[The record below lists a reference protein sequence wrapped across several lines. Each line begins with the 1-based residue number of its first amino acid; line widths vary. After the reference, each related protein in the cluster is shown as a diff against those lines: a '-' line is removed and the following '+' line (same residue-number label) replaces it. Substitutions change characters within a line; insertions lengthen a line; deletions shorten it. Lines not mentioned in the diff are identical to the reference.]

1 MLAARGKVMAKS
13 GLSDRIRLLV
23 SERYVQPAMKLGS
36 DRLSIRV
43 KDILNDVAHDPE
55 ARGRTPAICEVLQG
69 KKLLKENDLEIE
81 GVEGPPSRQ
90 STTVV
95 VHYRILHPGILNPG
109 ILNRNSE
116 APDAAPEETSAE
128 RARRLTNK
136 LAGLLKDEMA
146 AYGGG
151 DAFMRWIRSDGDEA
165 A

>member
-1 MLAARGKVMAKS
+1 MASS
-13 GLSDRIRLLV
+13 GLSDKIRLLV
-23 SERYVQPAMKLGS
+23 SERYVQPALKLGS

-43 KDILNDVAHDPE
+43 KDVLKDVAGDPS

-69 KKLLKENDLEIE
+69 RKLLRENDLEIE

-95 VHYRILHPGILNPG
+95 VHYRILHPGIHKG
-109 ILNRNSE
+109 RWAGDSKGDRIMQATTISDR
-116 APDAAPEETSAE
+116 EESPRE
-128 RARRLTNK
+128 RAGRLTNRM
-136 LAGLLKDEMA
+136 AGLLKDEMA

-151 DAFMRWIRSDGDEA
+151 DAFMQWIRSDDDEA

>member
-1 MLAARGKVMAKS
+1 MASS

-36 DRLSIRV
+36 ERLSIRV
-43 KDILNDVAHDPE
+43 KDILKDVAGDPS
-55 ARGRTPAICEVLQG
+55 ARGRTPVICEVLQG
-69 KKLLKENDLEIE
+69 QKLLRENDLEIE

-95 VHYRILHPGILNPG
+95 VHYRILHPGVHKG
-109 ILNRNSE
+109 RW
-116 APDAAPEETSAE
+116 AGDAKGEEMVNATTIRQESPKE

-136 LAGLLKDEMA
+136 MAGLLKDEMA

-151 DAFMRWIRSDGDEA
+151 DAFMRWIRSDDDEA

>member
-1 MLAARGKVMAKS
+1 MAKS

-23 SERYVQPAMKLGS
+23 SERYVQPAIKLGS

-43 KDILNDVAHDPE
+43 KDILNDVSGDPD

-69 KKLLKENDLEIE
+69 NKLLKENDLEIE
-81 GVEGPPSRQ
+81 GVEGPPSKQ

-95 VHYRILHPGILNPG
+95 VHYRILHPGRWAGGSHAGKMAQTTAIP
-109 ILNRNSE
+109 
-116 APDAAPEETSAE
+116 AETPKE
-128 RARRLTNK
+128 RARRLTNRM
-136 LAGLLKDEMA
+136 AGLLKDEMA

-151 DAFMRWIRSDGDEA
+151 DAFMQWVRSDDDEA

>member
-1 MLAARGKVMAKS
+1 MAKS

-36 DRLSIRV
+36 ERLSIRV
-43 KDILNDVAHDPE
+43 KDILNDVAHDPD

-69 KKLLKENDLEIE
+69 NKLLRENDLEIE
-81 GVEGPPSRQ
+81 GVDGPPSKQ

-95 VHYRILHPGILNPG
+95 VHYRILHPGQWAG
-109 ILNRNSE
+109 ASQ
-116 APDAAPEETSAE
+116 AARKTQTTALPVETPKE
-128 RARRLTNK
+128 RARRLTNRM
-136 LAGLLKDEMA
+136 AGLLKDEIA

-151 DAFMRWIRSDGDEA
+151 DAFMKWVRSDDDEA

>member
-1 MLAARGKVMAKS
+1 MASS

-36 DRLSIRV
+36 ERLSIRV
-43 KDILNDVAHDPE
+43 KDILKDVAGDAS

-69 KKLLKENDLEIE
+69 RKLLRENDLEIE
-81 GVEGPPSRQ
+81 GVDGPPSKQ

-95 VHYRILHPGILNPG
+95 VHYRILHPGRWAG
-109 ILNRNSE
+109 
-116 APDAAPEETSAE
+116 AASADKDVQATATSVETAKE

-136 LAGLLKDEMA
+136 MAGLLKDEMA

-151 DAFMRWIRSDGDEA
+151 DAFMKWIRSDDDEA

>member
-1 MLAARGKVMAKS
+1 MAKS

-43 KDILNDVAHDPE
+43 KDILKDVAGDPD

-69 KKLLKENDLEIE
+69 NKLLRENDLEIE

-90 STTVV
+90 SSTVV
-95 VHYRILHPGILNPG
+95 VHYRILHPGRWAGGSHAEKKTP
-109 ILNRNSE
+109 
-116 APDAAPEETSAE
+116 AAAVPAETPKE
-128 RARRLTNK
+128 RARRLTNRM
-136 LAGLLKDEMA
+136 AGLLKDEIA

-151 DAFMRWIRSDGDEA
+151 DAFMKWVRSDDDEA

>member
-1 MLAARGKVMAKS
+1 MTNS
-13 GLSDRIRLLV
+13 GLSDKIRLLV

-43 KDILNDVAHDPE
+43 KDVLKDVAGDPS

-69 KKLLKENDLEIE
+69 RKLLRENDLEIE

-95 VHYRILHPGILNPG
+95 VHYRLLHPGTYKGGADGVKIENVVKATAIPKE
-109 ILNRNSE
+109 S
-116 APDAAPEETSAE
+116 PKE

-136 LAGLLKDEMA
+136 MAGLLKEEMA

-151 DAFMRWIRSDGDEA
+151 DAFMQWIRSDDDEA